1 MPRSACLLR
10 SAASLAVIAVLA
22 ACASRVPLTPL
33 PPLPSAAPTPLPA
46 PAPPVAVEPAIVVPP
61 RPTTP
66 PAKVAGASFA
76 RPAPGPLM
84 ARFDPRRNPGIDI
97 AGRLGEPVYA
107 SREGRVVLVSSA
119 LPAYGT
125 MVVVKHDD
133 TYITA
138 YANIDRAL
146 VKEND
151 VVREGQQIAEM
162 GSTGTDRVKLRF
174 EIRKMGVAVDPEPY
188 LQGLAQ

>member
-1 MPRSACLLR
+1 MFRFLTSMCRTGMPLALVAGLTACGT
-10 SAASLAVIAVLA
+10 S
-22 ACASRVPLTPL
+22 VPLGPM
-33 PPLPSAAPTPLPA
+33 PPMQPSPPP
-46 PAPPVAVEPAIVVPP
+46 PVVVAPPAVVVPP
-61 RPTTP
+61 RPMSP
-66 PAKVAGASFA
+66 PAKVPGASFA
-76 RPAPGPLM
+76 RPVQGPVI
-84 ARFDPRRNPGIDI
+84 ARFDARRNPGIDFG
-97 AGRLGEPVYA
+97 GRLADPVYA

-133 TYITA
+133 TFITA
-138 YANIDRAL
+138 YANLDRAL

-162 GSTGTDRVKLRF
+162 GSSGADRVKLRF

>member
-1 MPRSACLLR
+1 MSRFARLFRSATVF
-10 SAASLAVIAVLA
+10 AAVALLA
-22 ACASRVPLTPL
+22 ACASRVPLTPIE
-33 PPLPSAAPTPLPA
+33 PLPVPP
-46 PAPPVAVEPAIVVPP
+46 PPVAVAPAIVVPQ
-61 RPTTP
+61 RPAAP
-66 PAKVAGASFA
+66 PAKVPGASFA
-76 RPAPGPLM
+76 RPAPGALM
-84 ARFDPRRNPGIDI
+84 ARFDARRNPGIDI
-97 AGRLGEPVYA
+97 AGRLGDPVYA

>member
-1 MPRSACLLR
+1 MFRFLTSICRTGMPLALVAGLTACGT
-10 SAASLAVIAVLA
+10 S
-22 ACASRVPLTPL
+22 VPLGPMPPVQPL
-33 PPLPSAAPTPLPA
+33 P
-46 PAPPVAVEPAIVVPP
+46 PPVAVVPPAIVVPA
-61 RPTTP
+61 RPP
-66 PAKVAGASFA
+66 SSAPVKVPGASFA
-76 RPAPGPLM
+76 RPTQGPVI
-84 ARFDPRRNPGIDI
+84 ARFDARRTPGIDF
-97 AGRLGEPVYA
+97 GGKLGDPVYA

-133 TYITA
+133 TFITA
-138 YANIDRAL
+138 YANIDKAL

-151 VVREGQQIAEM
+151 VVREGQPIAEM

>member
-1 MPRSACLLR
+1 MFRFLTSMCRTGMPLALVAGLTACGT
-10 SAASLAVIAVLA
+10 S
-22 ACASRVPLTPL
+22 VPLGPM
-33 PPLPSAAPTPLPA
+33 PPVQASPPP
-46 PAPPVAVEPAIVVPP
+46 PPVAAVQPAIVVPP
-61 RPTTP
+61 RPLSP
-66 PAKVAGASFA
+66 PARAPGASFA
-76 RPAPGPLM
+76 RPAPGALI
-84 ARFDPRRNPGIDI
+84 ARFDARRNPGIDFG
-97 AGRLGEPVYA
+97 GRLGDPVYA

-133 TYITA
+133 TFITA
-138 YANIDRAL
+138 YANLDRAL

-162 GSTGTDRVKLRF
+162 GSSGADRVKLRF